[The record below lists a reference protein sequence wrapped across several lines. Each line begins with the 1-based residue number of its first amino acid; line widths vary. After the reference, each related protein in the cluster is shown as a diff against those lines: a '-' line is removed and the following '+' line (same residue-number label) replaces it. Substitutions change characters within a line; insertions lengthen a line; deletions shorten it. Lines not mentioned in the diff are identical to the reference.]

1 MGVQGKL
8 QPSQKFSV
16 CIIQTRRA
24 NSVEESV
31 RRGQRQA
38 EQSKLKLGMQ
48 IDDKS
53 FQNLL
58 LESQVSFVPL

>member
-1 MGVQGKL
+1 M
-8 QPSQKFSV
+8 
-16 CIIQTRRA
+16 CIIYTCRA

-58 LESQVSFVPL
+58 LESQVNFVLL